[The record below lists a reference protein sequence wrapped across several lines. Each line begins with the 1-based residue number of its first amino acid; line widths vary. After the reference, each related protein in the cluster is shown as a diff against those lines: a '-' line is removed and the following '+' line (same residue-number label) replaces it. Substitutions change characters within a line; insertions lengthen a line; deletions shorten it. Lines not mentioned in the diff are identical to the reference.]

1 MVNAPLRVG
10 NGTVG
15 VWAPLL
21 ALSAVAW
28 LLVLSDEGAAAGLMG
43 LTSAQYVAGWLVMTA
58 AMMLPSLA
66 WFGSIYRREIRRQA
80 AGVVRPARI
89 ASLTVGYLLVWA
101 ATAAGALGLA
111 SAIDWAA
118 GRHAVSLPWIGGA
131 VLVVAG
137 LYQLSSLKHRCL
149 ARCRS
154 PLSFA
159 LAASRH
165 SGRARDLKV
174 GLEHGAWCVAC
185 CWALMAALVAVGT
198 MSLAWMA
205 AIAAVVLLERSWD
218 RGGTLARA
226 VGIGLVL
233 TGLLV
238 PFVEWL
244 APALHGG
251 GMPTGSM

>member
-1 MVNAPLRVG
+1 MVNAPLRIG
-10 NGTVG
+10 AGTVG

-28 LLVLSDEGAAAGLMG
+28 LLVLRDEGAAAGLMG

-66 WFGSIYRREIRRQA
+66 WFGSMYLREIRRHA
-80 AGVVRPARI
+80 TGVVRPARI
-89 ASLTVGYLLVWA
+89 GSLTAGYVLVWA
-101 ATAAGALGLA
+101 ATAAGALALA
-111 SAIDWAA
+111 SAIDWAT
-118 GRHAVSLPWIGGA
+118 GRYADALPWIGGA

-137 LYQLSSLKHRCL
+137 LYQLSPLKHRCL

-165 SGRARDLKV
+165 SGKSRDLKV

-198 MSLAWMA
+198 MSLTWMA
-205 AIAAVVLLERSWD
+205 AIAAVVLLERSWNS
-218 RGGTLARA
+218 GEFLARG

-244 APALHGG
+244 APALHDG
-251 GMPTGSM
+251 GMHMGSM